1 MNIIIPS
8 ARWNKVE
15 VPVSADTKKAFE
27 KYYKNSVLVDL
38 NNESITPDI
47 LMASVL
53 ASFVESEDFKNM
65 EAEAQ
70 KVKEELK
77 AEKEKIKAEKAK
89 AKAEREAKQ
98 AEKDAEKI
106 AKLKAELAKLE
117 GKDAE

>member
-1 MNIIIPS
+1 MKNIIPS

-15 VPVSADTKKAFE
+15 LPVSADIKKAFE
-27 KYYKNSVLVDL
+27 KYYKNSVMVDL

-47 LMASVL
+47 LMVSWL
-53 ASFVESEDFKNM
+53 ASFAESEDFKNM
-65 EAEAQ
+65 EAEAL
-70 KVKEELK
+70 KVKEAQK
-77 AEKEKIKAEKAK
+77 AEKEKAKAEKAK

-117 GKDAE
+117 GKEAK

>member
-8 ARWNKVE
+8 ARWNKVD

-27 KYYKNSVLVDL
+27 KYYKNSVLVDI
-38 NNESITPDI
+38 NNESKTVDV
-47 LMASVL
+47 LMASWL
-53 ASFVESEDFKNM
+53 AGFAESEEFKQM
-65 EAEAQ
+65 EAQALEVKAQ
-70 KVKEELK
+70 VK
-77 AEKEKIKAEKAK
+77 AEKDAEKAQKEK
-89 AKAEREAKQ
+89 AKAERKAKQ

>member
-8 ARWNKVE
+8 ARWNKVD
-15 VPVSADTKKAFE
+15 VPVSADTKKVFE
-27 KYYKNSVLVDL
+27 KYYKNSVLVDI
-38 NNESITPDI
+38 NNESKTVDV
-47 LMASVL
+47 LMASWL
-53 ASFVESEDFKNM
+53 ASFAESEDFKNM

-70 KVKEELK
+70 KVKAELK

-106 AKLKAELAKLE
+106 AKLKAEWAKLE
-117 GKDAE
+117 GKEAK